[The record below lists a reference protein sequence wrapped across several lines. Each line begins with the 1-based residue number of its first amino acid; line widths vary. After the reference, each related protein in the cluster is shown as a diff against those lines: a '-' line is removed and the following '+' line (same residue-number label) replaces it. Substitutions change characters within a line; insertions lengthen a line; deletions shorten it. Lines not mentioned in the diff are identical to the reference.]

1 MDNAEKKTYKTDSN
15 GYIFPDANDDIQELE
30 LDMFINSVNELT
42 EKPEEPRG
50 MPELALEEPMTIAE
64 KRVKKKNSAK
74 KIWPWILLA
83 ILIILLLIA
92 GGILFWIDT
101 RNVRLVTFNGEQQLM
116 TDVTPDKFVDMYDN
130 LTVTFKEEGHSVS
143 YTYKELGIQVQWTK
157 DQEELFENFEI
168 DLDKM
173 YVYFN
178 YSQKLKDTIKG
189 LNNNKKDWVSATFT
203 ETEDSFVVTPEQKG
217 DKLDL
222 EAVEDY
228 VINNFAPTDL
238 VVNLDDFK
246 LPQPEDFIT
255 DVEYKNEVFKWASF
269 HVNYTN
275 GFSIIPADIKPFFML
290 TEDFKIVFNPEKKD
304 ALATQVWKWINEDLN
319 TYNTLG
325 GTHHFLTHD
334 GQSVDLKGVNY
345 GDTMN
350 KQKEHA
356 FLMEVIENLWPCP
369 KRIPEMSVDYPDDIQ
384 SNVIEISIEQQH
396 LWYWQNGQVY
406 MDTDIV
412 TGWKNKWDTP
422 HGVYRILN
430 KIDGVYLVGEDY
442 KTWVDKWMR
451 FWNGYGLHDATW
463 RNKFGGTIYARDGS
477 HGCINLP
484 HAFAVKLYDYVQP
497 GDCVVIY

>member
-1 MDNAEKKTYKTDSN
+1 MDNSEKKTYKTDSN
-15 GYIFPDANDDIQELE
+15 GYMFPDANDDIQELE

-42 EKPEEPRG
+42 EKPEELRG
-50 MPELALEEPMTIAE
+50 MPELVLEKPMTIAE
-64 KRVKKKNSAK
+64 KKVKKKNSTR

-83 ILIILLLIA
+83 ILIILLLVA
-92 GGILFWIDT
+92 GGILFWIDA

-116 TDVTPDKFVDMYDN
+116 TDVSPEKFVDLYDN
-130 LTVTFKEEGHSVS
+130 LTVSFIEDNHTVS
-143 YTYKELGIQVQWTK
+143 YTYKDLGIQVKWTE
-157 DQEELFENFEI
+157 DQEARFDEFAI

-173 YVYFN
+173 YFYFN
-178 YSQKLKDTIKG
+178 YSQKLKDTIRG
-189 LNNNKKDWVSATFT
+189 LNKNRQDWVSADLI
-203 ETEDSFVVTPEQKG
+203 ETEDAFVVIPEKIG
-217 DKLDL
+217 NKVDID
-222 EAVEDY
+222 AVEQY
-228 VINNFAPTDL
+228 VINNFGLTDL
-238 VVNLDDFK
+238 TVQLDDFK
-246 LPQPEDFIT
+246 LPQPDNFIT
-255 DVEYKNEVFKWASF
+255 DVEFRNEVFKWESF
-269 HVNYTN
+269 YVTYTN
-275 GFSIIPADIKPFFML
+275 GFKITSTELKPFFHL
-290 TEDFKIVFNPEKKD
+290 TDGYTIEFNPERKD
-304 ALATQVWKWINEDLN
+304 ALSEQIWKWVNEDLN
-319 TYNTLG
+319 SYNTLG

-345 GDTMN
+345 GDKIN

-356 FLMEVIENLWPCP
+356 FLMDVIEKSWTCEN
-369 KRIPEMSVDYPDDIQ
+369 RIPEMEIDYPDDIQ
-384 SNVIEISIEQQH
+384 SNVIEVSIEQQH
-396 LWYWQNGQVY
+396 LWYWKNGQVL